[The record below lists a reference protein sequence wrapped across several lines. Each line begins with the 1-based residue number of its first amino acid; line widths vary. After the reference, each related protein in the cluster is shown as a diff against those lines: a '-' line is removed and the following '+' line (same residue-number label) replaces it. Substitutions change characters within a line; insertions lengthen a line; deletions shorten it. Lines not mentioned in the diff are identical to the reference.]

1 MVVKPSTMEGGGKE
15 RKRTSWTMQ
24 PSKEGKKPLLTSAWN
39 SLLPGKMGIY
49 VGMRK
54 MPEQHAPSAPQAR
67 VWRESA
73 GPVMPKSPLVDMKLS

>member
-1 MVVKPSTMEGGGKE
+1 MPPLQRRGVTNHGGEAFYDGGRRE
-15 RKRTSWTMQ
+15 RKKENELDDAR

-54 MPEQHAPSAPQAR
+54 MPEQHSRCPPSVLHASGQGL
-67 VWRESA
+67 E
-73 GPVMPKSPLVDMKLS
+73 